1 MRRST
6 PDHRSLLA
14 TTVLNLRSRRAVS
27 RSGLAKLV
35 NASASTLGLYV
46 DQLIDMGLA
55 REVGMERVS
64 KLGRPMRLLALNP
77 ESGWFAGVEFTAQ
90 RVQATAVDFAGG
102 VVASEKKELPVQ
114 ADVQTV
120 LKTVADLIITLHLTC
135 NRPLMGIGI
144 GVPGLLDR
152 KRGVA
157 RYFSFLKGWR
167 DVPLAE
173 VISQSFRV
181 PTVLENNLRVIALA
195 ERWFGQGGNLE
206 DFVVLGARSGLGLS
220 MVHRGELMRGAN
232 EMAGEVGL
240 WTWPHPEGDQ
250 AMHDH
255 LSAPA
260 VYRRLASLSSDAPF
274 PADLR
279 ESLARVAD
287 PESAAWKSVVM
298 DFARVTRSLQLMLD
312 PEKIFLHGPLTSLG
326 QRFCDDVTASADT
339 LRPELPD
346 MKVQLVPSVL
356 HDDAGA
362 LGAAS
367 LAMEAWE
374 PDV

>member
-1 MRRST
+1 MRRSP

-14 TTVLNLRSRRAVS
+14 STVLYLRSKRAVS
-27 RSGLAKLV
+27 RSGLAKLL

-46 DQLIDMGLA
+46 DQLIGMGLA

-102 VVASEKKELPVQ
+102 IVAREKRDLPEQ

-120 LKTVADLIITLHLTC
+120 LRTVMDLIITLHLIC
-135 NRPLMGIGI
+135 NRPLLGIGI

-152 KRGVA
+152 KHGVA
-157 RYFSFLKGWR
+157 RYFAFLKGWR

-173 VISQSFRV
+173 VIMQNFRV

-195 ERWFGQGGNLE
+195 ERWFGQGGNLD

-220 MVHRGELMRGAN
+220 MIHRGELMRGAN

-240 WTWPHPEGDQ
+240 WTWPQPDGDL

-260 VYRRLASLSSDAPF
+260 VYRRLASLSSDAAF

-279 ESLARVAD
+279 ESLAEVTD
-287 PESAAWKSVVM
+287 PESAAWKSVVL

-326 QRFCDDVTASADT
+326 QRFCDDIMACSSS
-339 LRPELPD
+339 LRPELPN
-346 MKVQLVPSVL
+346 MKVQLVPSTL
-356 HDDAGA
+356 GDEAGA

-374 PDV
+374 PAL